1 MTEAKDKTI
10 EAVAERLQFFFSDAN
25 LRVDRFMQKTLTK
38 ANGELSGSVP
48 IQTLLKFNSIKS
60 HTEDAAIIVEATK
73 TLVENLKLENDDT
86 CIARVKPFKLSDMD
100 ANIPLS
106 LFVTNLPVSEG
117 DAPSAKL
124 RYTVTV
130 EAVKELFT
138 PYGDVALVKFKYK
151 PLEGDDD
158 KNQDNNKYNAPDRR
172 KRVFVPAGSAQVE
185 FKKMEDLEKAAAE
198 LCTTMDGEKS
208 EPPKKTLQMG
218 SNTLDVV
225 PLQEYI
231 NQRKK
236 EKKGKNDIPEEK
248 DIPKTN
254 GEENSK
260 KRKADNQPAPVEA
273 KEYKLEWKPGC
284 VISIKGIAAS
294 CDREAIKDAVAKGL
308 ATDDKELLEKGIYA
322 DFSRGQTHGAIRF
335 SEPNDNIKALAEKM
349 NNGKVKIAGGKLES
363 AVVLEG
369 EEETK
374 YWQTFIEFKT
384 KQLNQASKEKAWK
397 GGRKKGRR

>member
-1 MTEAKDKTI
+1 MTEAKDETI
-10 EAVAERLQFFFSDAN
+10 KAVAERLQFFFSDAN

-60 HTEDAAIIVEATK
+60 HTDDVAIIVEATK
-73 TLVENLKLENDDT
+73 TLAENLKLENDDT
-86 CIARVKPFKLSDMD
+86 SIARVKPFKLSDMD

-117 DAPSAKL
+117 DASSAKL

-130 EAVKELFT
+130 DAVKELFT

-151 PLEGDDD
+151 PLGGDD
-158 KNQDNNKYNAPDRR
+158 NNEDNEKYKAPDRR
-172 KRVFVPAGSAQVE
+172 KRVFIPAGSAQVE
-185 FKKMEDLEKAAAE
+185 FKKMEDLEKAAAD
-198 LCTTMDGEKS
+198 LCTTVDGEKS
-208 EPPKKTLQMG
+208 EPPKKTLQLG
-218 SNTLDVV
+218 INTLDVM

-236 EKKGKNDIPEEK
+236 EKKGKK
-248 DIPKTN
+248 DTPATN
-254 GEENSK
+254 AEDTSK
-260 KRKADNQPAPVEA
+260 KRKAEDQPAPVEA
-273 KEYKLEWKPGC
+273 KEYKMEWKPGC
-284 VISIKGIAAS
+284 VISLKGIPAS

-308 ATDDKELLEKGIYA
+308 ATDDKELLDKGIYA

-349 NNGKVKIAGGKLES
+349 NNGEVEIAGGKLES
-363 AVVLEG
+363 AAVLEG

-384 KQLNQASKEKAWK
+384 KQLNQASKEKSWK